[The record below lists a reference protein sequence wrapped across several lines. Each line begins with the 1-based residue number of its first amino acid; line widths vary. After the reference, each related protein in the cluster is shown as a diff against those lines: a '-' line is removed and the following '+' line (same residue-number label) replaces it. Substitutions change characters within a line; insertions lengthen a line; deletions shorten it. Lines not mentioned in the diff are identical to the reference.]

1 MTEEEYPEFILNYIA
16 TEALISEK
24 ESELEDLDVDLAN
37 HENRLE
43 HLLDMVK
50 KAQDIGKGIRYL
62 DREIDATDN
71 YLLDLSIKVEEK
83 ISELTILQND
93 SDKYLQKIK
102 EAEWEEIYCCEGDR
116 QTVQWVKKGEEEN
129 SGQKEQ

>member
-1 MTEEEYPEFILNYIA
+1 MTEEEYPKFILNYIA

-50 KAQDIGKGIRYL
+50 KAQDIGKEIRYL

-71 YLLDLSIKVEEK
+71 YLLDLSIKVQEK
-83 ISELTILQND
+83 IDELTKLQKD
-93 SDKYLQKIK
+93 SDKYLQEIK
-102 EAEWEEIYCCEGDR
+102 DAGWEEIYCCEEDR
-116 QTVQWVKKGEEEN
+116 QTVQWVKKEETN
-129 SGQKEQ
+129 SEQKEQ

>member
-16 TEALISEK
+16 TEALISEE

-43 HLLDMVK
+43 HLLDMIK
-50 KAQDIGKGIRYL
+50 KAQDIGKEIRYL

-71 YLLDLSIKVEEK
+71 YLLDLSIKVQEK
-83 ISELTILQND
+83 IDELTQLQKD
-93 SDKYLQKIK
+93 SDKYLQEIK
-102 EAEWEEIYCCEGDR
+102 NAGWEEIYCCERDR
-116 QTVQWVKKGEEEN
+116 QTVQWVKKEEGTASE
-129 SGQKEQ
+129 QKEQ